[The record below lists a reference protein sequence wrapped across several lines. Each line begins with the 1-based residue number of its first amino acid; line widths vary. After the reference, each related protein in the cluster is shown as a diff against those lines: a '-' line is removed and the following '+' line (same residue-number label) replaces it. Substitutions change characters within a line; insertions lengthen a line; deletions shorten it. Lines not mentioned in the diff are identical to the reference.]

1 MNLHNSCEG
10 QSNMHIYWLIDTSNY
25 NIADRQ
31 GKYNWYDY
39 VMMLSPQRKCGH
51 KNQTQH

>member
-1 MNLHNSCEG
+1 MNLYNSYEG
-10 QSNMHIYWLIDTSNY
+10 QSNLHIYLLNDTSNY

-31 GKYNWYDY
+31 GKYNCYTY
-39 VMMLSPQRKCGH
+39 VMVLSPQRKCGH